1 MNSIQTGSTIISI
14 NLSSLMNMEI
24 PVLEVEDQH
33 NLATQYIRS
42 LIRTTTLKKRLDESL
57 ETMNN
62 VYDNY
67 KEN

>member
-1 MNSIQTGSTIISI
+1 
-14 NLSSLMNMEI
+14 MNMEI